1 MAIVLPFMER
11 HEVDTLGITSRND
24 KNNKIGQTI
33 FINDFYNYIFHVYSL
48 HAKVYD
54 FKCSLKLKKLSNLC
68 SWWKCSR
75 NQMRELLQWLRG
87 MVSWATKL
95 IGWEFKIGHSFLHA
109 LWRHLN
115 TPRVRVDVVS
125 LKLSINLFFKEN
137 KHCYM
142 FETFLNV
149 MIMNIKKYIF
159 KF

>member
-1 MAIVLPFMER
+1 
-11 HEVDTLGITSRND
+11 
-24 KNNKIGQTI
+24 
-33 FINDFYNYIFHVYSL
+33 
-48 HAKVYD
+48 
-54 FKCSLKLKKLSNLC
+54 LC